1 MALIKQFSRI
11 HINLFPIQQ
20 VHEEPHNSEGNMKG
34 WESTSDDFSEI
45 DTENISMVPT

>member
-11 HINLFPIQQ
+11 HTNLFLIQQ

-34 WESTSDDFSEI
+34 WGNTSDDFSET
-45 DTENISMVPT
+45 DTENISAVPT